1 MNRLRFLI
9 FILLLPFVSLS
20 QPVRITGTAPGAEG
34 KRIEVIKFEDLITF
48 QEKTIASSLVDSTG
62 NFSLTF
68 NLDQTIYA
76 NLSIDFHRV
85 DFYIQPSKA
94 YNINIAPMNYNEMKE
109 INPFLQSAK
118 LEIGFAKDDPGELN
132 SHIQAFDSVY
142 NDFLLHNFNALYR
155 DRNKPKL
162 DSFRMTAVTTFGVV
176 KDFYFV
182 NYAKYKIASLVQLG
196 QAMNQAEIGRMY
208 FANAPVLY
216 ENTEYMDFFNQ
227 YFSKYITA
235 TCRALKFTDY
245 NTILNGPES
254 YKRMMKALEAD
265 STLKKTQLRELVMIK
280 GLMEMYHTTGYKQE
294 NIIALLRSVADESKI
309 QENRQV
315 AGDVIRLLTKLRAG
329 TAAPGFKLKNKM
341 QKEVTLADF
350 KGKPVVLNFW
360 TTYCQGCIT
369 EMDKLKPIYDKF
381 SDQVSFISIS
391 ADRDF
396 SKMQFFVNLKSDFVW
411 NFLHIGDDY
420 NLLKEY
426 NVKSYPLFVL
436 IDKDGNIVQ
445 YPADL
450 PGSGLELSIQ
460 KLVNQ

>member
-1 MNRLRFLI
+1 MNRLRYLI
-9 FILLLPFVSLS
+9 FILLLPLICFS
-20 QPVRITGTAPGAEG
+20 QSVKITGTAPGAEG

-48 QEKTIASSLVDSTG
+48 QEKTIAGSLVDSTG
-62 NFSLTF
+62 SFSLTF
-68 NLDQTIYA
+68 NLDQTIFA

-85 DFYIQPSKA
+85 DFYIQPSKS

-118 LEIGFAKDDPGELN
+118 LEIGFAKDDPEELN

-142 NDFLLHNFNALYR
+142 NDFLLNNFNALYR
-155 DRNKPKL
+155 DRNKLKL
-162 DSFRMTAVTTFGVV
+162 DSFRMKVVTTFSMIR
-176 KDFYFV
+176 DPYFV
-182 NYAKYKIASLVQLG
+182 NYCKYKIASLVQLG

-254 YKRMMKALEAD
+254 YKRMMRALEAD
-265 STLKKTQLRELVMIK
+265 STLKKVQLRELVMIK
-280 GLMEMYHTTGYKQE
+280 GLLEMYHTTGYKQE
-294 NIIALLRSVADESKI
+294 NIIALLGSVADESKFP
-309 QENRQV
+309 ENRQV
-315 AGDVIRLLTKLRAG
+315 AKNVIRLLTKLRVG

-341 QKEVTLADF
+341 QKEVTLSDF

-369 EMDKLKPIYDKF
+369 EMDRMKPIYDKF
-381 SDQVSFISIS
+381 SDQVNFISIS

-450 PGSGLELSIQ
+450 PGSGMEQSIQ

>member
-1 MNRLRFLI
+1 MKILKL
-9 FILLLPFVSLS
+9 ILLAFLPFIGFS
-20 QPVRITGTAPGAEG
+20 QPVTIKGTAPGAEG
-34 KRIEVIKFEDLITF
+34 KRIEVITFGDLITF
-48 QEKTIASSLVDSTG
+48 QEKSLTGSLVDSNG
-62 NFSLTF
+62 NFKLTF

-85 DFYIQPSKA
+85 DFFIQPSKS

-118 LEIGFAKDDPGELN
+118 LEIEFEKDDPGELN
-132 SHIQAFDSVY
+132 SLIQSFNSLY
-142 NDFLLHNFNALYR
+142 NDFLLQNFNALYR
-155 DRNKPKL
+155 DRNKVKL
-162 DSFRMTAVTTFGVV
+162 DSFRMKVLTTYSMF
-176 KDFYFV
+176 KDPYFV
-182 NYAKYKIASLVQLG
+182 NYGKYKIASLVQLS

-216 ENTEYMDFFNQ
+216 ENIEYMDFFNQ
-227 YFSKYITA
+227 YFSKYLTA

-254 YKRMMKALEAD
+254 YKRLMKALEAD
-265 STLKKTQLRELVMIK
+265 STLKKIQLRELVMIK
-280 GLMEMYHTTGYKQE
+280 GLMEMFSTTGYKQE
-294 NIIALLRSVADESKI
+294 KIIALLGSVAEESKFP
-309 QENRQV
+309 ENKQIARNM
-315 AGDVIRLLTKLRAG
+315 IRELTKLRVG
-329 TAAPGFKLKNKM
+329 TVAPGFKLKNKM
-341 QKEVTLADF
+341 QKEVTLSDF

-369 EMDKLKPIYDKF
+369 VMDRMKPIFDKF
-381 SDQVSFISIS
+381 RDQVSFISIS
-391 ADRDF
+391 ADKDF
-396 SKMQFFVNLKSDFVW
+396 SKMLFFVNLKTDFVW
-411 NFLHIGDDY
+411 DFLHIGDDY

-450 PGSGLELSIQ
+450 PGSGLESSIQ
-460 KLVNQ
+460 KLLNQ